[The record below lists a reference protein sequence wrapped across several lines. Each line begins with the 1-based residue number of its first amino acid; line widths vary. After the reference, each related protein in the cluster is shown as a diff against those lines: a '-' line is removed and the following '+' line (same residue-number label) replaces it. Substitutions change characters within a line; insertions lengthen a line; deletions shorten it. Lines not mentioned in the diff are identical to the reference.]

1 MKEITFIRLNK
12 KRWSDFE
19 DQISGK
25 DVRNISPD
33 DLASNYIRLTD
44 DLSYARTFYPQ
55 SGVVEY
61 LNTLSSKAHALIYRN
76 KRERSDRLTGFWL
89 RELPLEIYNIR
100 KDILLSFLIFMGAF
114 LIGWFSAFQEE
125 YFVRAILGNEYVNT
139 TIDNISKGDPLGIYG
154 DSTPFRMFLA
164 IAFNNIRVSIVAFI
178 FGLLTPIGTA
188 VILMRNG
195 IMVGA
200 FLSFFFQ
207 YSLGKVSIMGVMLHG
222 TMELSAIVLAG
233 GAGLMLGRS
242 ILFPGT
248 YTRTHQFINAARR
261 GTKLVV
267 GIMPCFV
274 IAAIIESYV
283 TRYYKEMG
291 FWAEFGIILISLLF
305 MVFYF
310 IIYPIIT
317 HNKYEKPK

>member
-1 MKEITFIRLNK
+1 MKEISFIRLNK

-33 DLASNYIRLTD
+33 DLASNYIKLTD

-55 SGVVEY
+55 SGIVDY
-61 LNTLSSKAHALIYRN
+61 LNTLSSKAHAQIYRN

-89 RELPLEIYNIR
+89 RELPLEIYYIR
-100 KDILLSFLIFMGAF
+100 KDILISFLIFLGAF
-114 LIGWFSAFQEE
+114 LVGWLSAFQEE
-125 YFVRAILGNEYVNT
+125 DFVRAILGNAYVNY

-154 DSTPFRMFLA
+154 DLTPFSMFFQ
-164 IAFNNIRVSIVAFI
+164 IAYNNIRVSVVAFI

-207 YSLGKVSIMGVMLHG
+207 YSLGKVSVMGVMLHG

-242 ILFPGT
+242 LLFPGT
-248 YTRTHQFINAARR
+248 YTRRYQFVRAATR
-261 GTKLVV
+261 GTKLVI
-267 GIMPCFV
+267 GLMPFF
-274 IAAIIESYV
+274 ILAAIIESYV
-283 TRYYKEMG
+283 TRYYKEIG

-310 IIYPIIT
+310 LVYPKIT
-317 HNKYEKPK
+317 HDKLEKPK

>member
-1 MKEITFIRLNK
+1 
-12 KRWSDFE
+12 
-19 DQISGK
+19 
-25 DVRNISPD
+25 
-33 DLASNYIRLTD
+33 
-44 DLSYARTFYPQ
+44 
-55 SGVVEY
+55 
-61 LNTLSSKAHALIYRN
+61 
-76 KRERSDRLTGFWL
+76 
-89 RELPLEIYNIR
+89 
-100 KDILLSFLIFMGAF
+100 
-114 LIGWFSAFQEE
+114 
-125 YFVRAILGNEYVNT
+125 
-139 TIDNISKGDPLGIYG
+139 
-154 DSTPFRMFLA
+154 
-164 IAFNNIRVSIVAFI
+164 
-178 FGLLTPIGTA
+178 
-188 VILMRNG
+188 
-195 IMVGA
+195 
-200 FLSFFFQ
+200 
-207 YSLGKVSIMGVMLHG
+207 MGVMLHG

>member
-1 MKEITFIRLNK
+1 MKEITFIRLN

-33 DLASNYIRLTD
+33 DLASNILGLQTICPMPGPLPSVR
-44 DLSYARTFYPQ
+44 SCRIPH
-55 SGVVEY
+55 
-61 LNTLSSKAHALIYRN
+61 TLSSKAHALIYRN

-125 YFVRAILGNEYVNT
+125 DFVRAILGNEYVNT

-207 YSLGKVSIMGVMLHG
+207 YSLGRVSIMGVMLHG

-291 FWAEFGIILISLLF
+291 F
-305 MVFYF
+305 
-310 IIYPIIT
+310 
-317 HNKYEKPK
+317 